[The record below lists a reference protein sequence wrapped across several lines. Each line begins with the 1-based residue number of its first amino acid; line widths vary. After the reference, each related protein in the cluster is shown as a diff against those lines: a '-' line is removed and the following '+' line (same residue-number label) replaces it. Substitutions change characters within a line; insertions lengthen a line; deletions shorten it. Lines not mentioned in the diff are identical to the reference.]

1 MEGMSKIYI
10 FDRNDLRKEL
20 IVMGYSEDEIENI
33 LAEENTWFTE
43 DEFYDTCEYYQNTY
57 IRTETE

>member
-10 FDRNDLRKEL
+10 FDKNDLRKEL
-20 IVMGYSEDEIENI
+20 IAMEYSEAEIKNI

-43 DEFYDTCEYYQNTY
+43 EEFYETCDYYQHTY
-57 IRTETE
+57 KGEE

>member
-1 MEGMSKIYI
+1 MSKIYI
-10 FDRNDLRKEL
+10 FDKNDLRKEL
-20 IVMGYSEDEIENI
+20 VAMEYSETEIENI

-43 DEFYDTCEYYQNTY
+43 EEFYDTCEYYKNTY

>member
-1 MEGMSKIYI
+1 MSKIYI

-20 IVMGYSEDEIENI
+20 IAMEYSETEIENI

-43 DEFYDTCEYYQNTY
+43 EEFYDTCEYYQNTY
-57 IRTETE
+57 IREVTK

>member
-1 MEGMSKIYI
+1 MSKIYI

-20 IVMGYSEDEIENI
+20 IAMEYSETEIENI

-43 DEFYDTCEYYQNTY
+43 EEFYDTCEYYKNTY
-57 IRTETE
+57 IREVTK

>member
-43 DEFYDTCEYYQNTY
+43 DEFYDTCKYYQNTY

>member
-10 FDRNDLRKEL
+10 FDENDLRKER
-20 IVMGYSEDEIENI
+20 IAMENSKTEIENI

-43 DEFYDTCEYYQNTY
+43 EEFYDTCEYYKNTY

>member
-10 FDRNDLRKEL
+10 FDKNDLRKEL
-20 IVMGYSEDEIENI
+20 IAMEYSETEIENI

-43 DEFYDTCEYYQNTY
+43 DEFYETCEYYQNTY
-57 IRTETE
+57 IREVTK